1 MERPLLSIVSPV
13 YKGEK
18 MLVELVSRIKGSVET
33 FTLNYEIILINDCS
47 PDNSWAIIKTICAT
61 DKKVKGI
68 NLSRNFGQPYAITA
82 GLTYSSGGYV
92 AVIDCDLQN
101 RPEDIP
107 LLYDKAISEDL
118 DIVYAC
124 RKIRSDG
131 TLKRFSSSF
140 FHKVYNYLTGLDSSK
155 EIAEFGIYKRNVINV
170 YCKIPEYSRTFCELV
185 QTLGFK
191 SDFVEVTHDKRAE
204 GKSSYTFIRLLSLS
218 FDAMISNSNKP
229 LQLSVGCG
237 FLMSFLS
244 LLLNILNVIA
254 GFLGYNEVAGYTT
267 TIFSIW
273 FVGGLLLMMLG
284 ILGLY
289 VGKIYDQVKGRP
301 IFIVRDLLNF
311 NNDQEHKFVN
321 F

>member
-1 MERPLLSIVSPV
+1 MKVPRPLISVVSPI

-18 MLVELVSRIKGSVET
+18 MMDELVSRIESSVES
-33 FTLNYEIILINDCS
+33 FTEDYEIILVNDCS
-47 PDNSWAIIKTICAT
+47 PDDAWNKIKQICDL

-82 GLTYSSGGYV
+82 GLTYSHGEYV
-92 AVIDCDLQN
+92 IVLDCDLQN
-101 RPEDIP
+101 PPEEIP
-107 LLYDKAISEDL
+107 RLYKKAIDEDL

-124 RKIRSDG
+124 RTTRADNYA
-131 TLKRFSSSF
+131 KRMSSTIY
-140 FHKVYNYLTGLDSSK
+140 HKVYNYLTGLDSSK
-155 EIAEFGIYKRNVINV
+155 EIAEFGIYKRNVVSV

-185 QTLGFK
+185 QTLGFRTGTI
-191 SDFVEVTHDKRAE
+191 EVSHDKRAE
-204 GKSSYTFIRLLSLS
+204 GESSYTLGRLLSLS
-218 FDAMISNSNKP
+218 FDAMISNSNRP
-229 LQLSVGCG
+229 LQLSVAGG
-237 FLMSFLS
+237 FLMAFIS
-244 LLLNILNVIA
+244 LLLNVINVVA

-289 VGKIYDQVKGRP
+289 IGKIFDQVKGRP

-311 NNDQEHKFVN
+311 NKENAE
-321 F
+321 